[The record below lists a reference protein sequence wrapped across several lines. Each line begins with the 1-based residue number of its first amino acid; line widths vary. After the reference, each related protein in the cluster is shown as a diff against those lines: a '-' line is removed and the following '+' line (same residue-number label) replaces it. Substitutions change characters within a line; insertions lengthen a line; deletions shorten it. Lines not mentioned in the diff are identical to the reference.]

1 MRPNVLSPLTRQR
14 GSMLII
20 SVFAITALAAL
31 GAALL
36 KINASQSDTTAR
48 EVLGARAWL
57 AANSG
62 TEMAMAK
69 LFPLA
74 SDVNH
79 PPVATCSATPV
90 VTHFSAKGL
99 YGCSVSVTC
108 EQVNTGGMLQ
118 YRIESKG
125 QCGNGA
131 YKVAR
136 VQESWARGIGS

>member
-1 MRPNVLSPLTRQR
+1 
-14 GSMLII
+14 MLIVA
-20 SVFAITALAAL
+20 VFAITALAAL
-31 GAALL
+31 GAALMQL
-36 KINASQSDTTAR
+36 TWSQRDTTAR
-48 EVLGARAWL
+48 EVLGTRAWL

-62 TEMAMAK
+62 TEMALAR

-74 SDVNH
+74 TDVNR
-79 PPVATCSATPV
+79 PPVATCSETPV
-90 VTHFSAKGL
+90 ITHFSAKGL

-108 EQVNTGGMLQ
+108 EQVNTDGILQ

-136 VQESWARGIGS
+136 VQESWARGIGK

>member
-1 MRPNVLSPLTRQR
+1 MRPNVLSSLTRQR

-62 TEMAMAK
+62 TEMALAR

-74 SDVNH
+74 TTSNPNPAAQCDA
-79 PPVATCSATPV
+79 ATMISFDMA
-90 VTHFSAKGL
+90 GL
-99 YGCSVSVTC
+99 KGCSVAVTC
-108 EQVNTGGMLQ
+108 KIEGVGELAQYYVESQGRCGSGAHQVM
-118 YRIESKG
+118 
-125 QCGNGA
+125 
-131 YKVAR
+131 R
-136 VQESWARGIGS
+136 VQESWARGIGQ